1 MPVFSYLFNIEFTV
15 TRVIR
20 SQEGRPELHDILQV
34 DPFTCVLLS
43 KRRGKVGQLNGY
55 ESKRN

>member
-1 MPVFSYLFNIEFTV
+1 MPVVFSYLFNIEFTV

-20 SQEGRPELHDILQV
+20 SQEGRPELHDVLQV

-43 KRRGKVGQLNGY
+43 TRRGEIGQINKWL
-55 ESKRN
+55 